1 MLRTADVQ
9 KKKFFTKVYL
19 VCILIVFLYA
29 SIAVGFLIYKNMES
43 LNQKWDANAT
53 RSVEQMREQ
62 MDIRLQVAFN
72 LVYQLKRTEYFLN
85 YSNDATRNYAN
96 ITLVLEQLK
105 KNREA
110 FENYGYRIDVMKP
123 DDNLVITTFGTI
135 DKDKYYK
142 EMALKATDIEQIDGY
157 IKDSKYSNV
166 VLVQQRLSETEN
178 YGYDTISF
186 VKKELTGRNDLMF
199 VISFFKGGFYPDLL
213 KLDTQV
219 NRIGVLSGDQ
229 LVDVK
234 EDLKENEANSGIPDE
249 VLAQMKERRAPYVE
263 QYGDDQAHLVSS
275 SVLPN
280 VRYLFMLSGYAWQ
293 PQLSG
298 LLFHSLLLFGLL
310 LVIGAGVAFL
320 ASRNIYRPIHN
331 VLTIFKGLDQGRRG
345 VGDEALESTDD
356 MSFITA
362 TAVNISRMNDS
373 LKETIQNNRLSL
385 RDHFLR
391 NMLYGITG
399 EAEVKNNADKYGLE
413 HVQHDV
419 TVVVMELVDAQDL
432 EAQFP
437 VETVVEIKARIFRMI
452 LEAVKKE
459 FDYEQVEL
467 EHKRHVLIVKEQQ
480 IDRMKRIFTHILSG
494 IEADTEIRVVA
505 AIGRPVVSLSHSAES
520 YQDAVRLLE
529 RRFALEKNTVITVND
544 VVLQSS
550 DMYTYPLELERE
562 LITFV
567 LQGKTDQVQAI
578 LSRILDENLEERYT
592 GGEKLAR
599 LVLAVDV
606 TVHRILNQMNK
617 SYRELFG
624 QDSLYD
630 ELKQAGNRK
639 RVRERIY
646 DVFAVIMASMANRSE
661 KQDHTVAEQLLAH
674 IHAHFNE
681 DISLSDIAEQFNLS
695 LGYIS
700 LLFKKFTGEN
710 FKEYLNQY
718 RVTKAK
724 EYLNADEVY
733 SINDVAGKVGCN
745 NVNTFIRIFKKYE
758 GVSPGQYAKR
768 NE

>member
-9 KKKFFTKVYL
+9 KKKFFTKVYI

-29 SIAVGFLIYKNMES
+29 SIAVGFLVYKNMES

-85 YSNDATRNYAN
+85 YSNDSTRNYAN

-142 EMALKATDIEQIDGY
+142 EMALKTTDIEQIDGY

-166 VLVQQRLSETEN
+166 VLVQQRLSEMEN

-234 EDLKENEANSGIPDE
+234 ENKANGEIPDE
-249 VLAQMKERRAPYVE
+249 VLAQLKERRAPYVE
-263 QYGDDQAHLVSS
+263 QYGGDQAHLVSS

-280 VRYLFMLSGYAWQ
+280 VRYLFMLTGYAWQ

-298 LLFHSLLLFGLL
+298 LMSHSLLLFGLL

-345 VGDEALESTDD
+345 VGEEALESTDD

-399 EAEVKNNADKYGLE
+399 EAEVRNNADKYGLE

-432 EAQFP
+432 DAQFP
-437 VETVVEIKARIFRMI
+437 VETVVEIKAGIFRMI

-505 AIGRPVVSLSHSAES
+505 AIGRPVVSLGNSAES

-529 RRFALEKNTVITVND
+529 RRFSLEKNTVITVND
-544 VVLQSS
+544 VVLQRS

-578 LSRILDENLEERYT
+578 LSRILDEHMEESYL

-599 LVLAVDV
+599 FVLAVDV

-630 ELKQAGNRK
+630 ELKQTGNRK

-718 RVTKAK
+718 RVSKAK
-724 EYLNADEVY
+724 EYLKAEEVY

>member
-1 MLRTADVQ
+1 MFRTVDVQ
-9 KKKFFTKVYL
+9 KKKFFTKVYF
-19 VCILIVFLYA
+19 VCILIVCLYA
-29 SIAVGFLIYKNMES
+29 SIAVGFLIYKNMQS
-43 LNQKWDANAT
+43 LNQEWDANAA

-72 LVYQLKRTEYFLN
+72 LAYQLKRTEYFQN
-85 YSNDATRNYAN
+85 YSNDTTRNYAN

-123 DDNLVITTFGTI
+123 DDDLVITTFGTI

-142 EMALKATDIEQIDGY
+142 EMALAGTDIDKIGAY
-157 IKDSKYSNV
+157 SKDAKYSNV

-178 YGYDTISF
+178 YGYDSISF
-186 VKKELTGRNDLMF
+186 VKKELSGRNDLLF
-199 VISFFKGGFYPDLL
+199 IISFFQGGFYPDLL

-219 NRIGVLSGDQ
+219 NRIGILSDNQ

-234 EDLKENEANSGIPDE
+234 EARAGVGISGE
-249 VLAQMKERRAPYVE
+249 VLAQTRDHRAPYVE
-263 QYGDDQAHLVSS
+263 QFGDERAHLMSS
-275 SVLPN
+275 SVIPS
-280 VRYLFMLSGYAWQ
+280 VKYLFMVSGYAWQ

-345 VGDEALESTDD
+345 ADDDALESADD

-362 TAVNISRMNDS
+362 TAVNISRMNDN

-399 EAEVKNNADKYGLE
+399 ETEVRNNADKYGLE

-419 TVVVMELVDAQDL
+419 TVVVMELVDAQEL

-437 VETVVEIKARIFRMI
+437 VETVVEIKAGIFRMI
-452 LEAVKKE
+452 LEAVKRE
-459 FDYEQVEL
+459 FHYEQVEL

-505 AIGRPVVSLSHSAES
+505 AIGRPVVSLSNCAES
-520 YQDAVRLLE
+520 YRDAVRLLE
-529 RRFALEKNTVITVND
+529 RRFSLEKNTVITVND
-544 VVLQSS
+544 VVLQSA

-567 LQGKTDQVQAI
+567 LQGKTEQVEAI
-578 LSRILDENLEERYT
+578 LTRILDEHMEERYT

-599 LVLAVDV
+599 FVFAIDV

-639 RVRERIY
+639 RVQERIY
-646 DVFAVIMASMANRSE
+646 EVFAVIMAGMASRSE
-661 KQDHTVAEQLLAH
+661 KQDHTVAEQLLEH
-674 IHAHFNE
+674 IHAHFDE
-681 DISLSDIAEQFNLS
+681 DISLSDIAERFNLS

-724 EYLNADEVY
+724 EYLNAEEVY

-768 NE
+768 NETT